1 MKATQAK
8 ATENSVKE
16 QKCRICGKPTT
27 TPYGMTQAGE
37 FLCSRLCDGAWE
49 QHQRRELL
57 RHAPKESP
65 AVERRRGIVSG
76 TNAKE

>member
-57 RHAPKESP
+57 RHAPKEP
-65 AVERRRGIVSG
+65 VANDRRLTATSK
-76 TNAKE
+76 TSE